1 MISGP
6 APGLLFNDLKDHKE
20 PALLLCRVSF
30 SNLIAIR
37 REIFL
42 KSKNACSSWA
52 ALMKLSH
59 CPYYRA
65 SGLHEA
71 C

>member
-1 MISGP
+1 MISGL

-20 PALLLCRVSF
+20 PALLLCPVSF

-42 KSKNACSSWA
+42 KSQNACSSWA
-52 ALMKLSH
+52 ALMKLSD
-59 CPYYRA
+59 CAYYGA